1 MTLTPLVFAALIFAL
16 VVSISYAVLVRW
28 LPDPGKERLAQ
39 LKPSLASGRPS
50 PWHSLQERLVAWLLW
65 LSPWTA
71 AMSGGDDET
80 PSALRVRF
88 WHAGW
93 RSPAA
98 LQIYF
103 TCKTLLTLVLPVI
116 AWALVEI
123 SPWHPQGLPRFVPLL
138 LGAATGY
145 YLPDWVLNMQVRRR
159 QRALLHAFPDAL
171 DLLRVCVQAGLGLD
185 AAMERVG
192 REIRQARPE
201 LSEEFALTG
210 MALRAGSSRADALR
224 HLSVRIGLK
233 DIDALVSMLIQAD
246 RFGTSVSESL
256 QVHSDALRTQ
266 RRLRAEEAA
275 AKLPVKLLIPLIFCV
290 FPSLLTVLLGPVVV
304 TLARQLIKPVG

>member
-1 MTLTPLVFAALIFAL
+1 MTPSPLAFAVLIFAL
-16 VVSISYAVLVRW
+16 VVSVSYILLMRW
-28 LPDPGKERLAQ
+28 LPNLGKERLAQ
-39 LKPSLASGRPS
+39 LTKAPGQAPAS
-50 PWHSLQERLVAWLLW
+50 PWQSLQQRLLAGLLW

-71 AMSGGDDET
+71 AMSGGERAT
-80 PSALRVRF
+80 ASALRVRF

-93 RSPAA
+93 RSQVA
-98 LQIYF
+98 LQVYF
-103 TCKTLLTLVLPVI
+103 TCKTLLTLVLPLL
-116 AWALVEI
+116 AWGLMEMG
-123 SPWHPQGLPRFVPLL
+123 PWHPQGLRRFAPLL
-138 LGAATGY
+138 LAAAVGY
-145 YLPDWVLNMQVRRR
+145 YLPNWILNMQIQRR

-192 REIRQARPE
+192 REIRHARPE

-210 MALRAGSSRADALR
+210 MALRAGSSRAEALR
-224 HLSVRIGLK
+224 HLSVRMGLK

-304 TLARQLIKPVG
+304 TFTKQFFTHH

>member
-1 MTLTPLVFAALIFAL
+1 MTLSPIVFAALIFAL
-16 VVSISYAVLVRW
+16 VVSISYAVLLRW
-28 LPDPGKERLAQ
+28 LPDPGKERLAHLTHAPGQ
-39 LKPSLASGRPS
+39 APS
-50 PWHSLQERLVAWLLW
+50 PPWHNLKKRLVAGLLW

-71 AMSGGDDET
+71 AMSGGDAET
-80 PSALRVRF
+80 PSALRLRF

-93 RSPAA
+93 RSPVA

-103 TCKTLLTLVLPVI
+103 TCKTLLTLVLPLV
-116 AWALVEI
+116 AWGLMEMGT
-123 SPWHPQGLPRFVPLL
+123 WHPQGLQRFAPLL
-138 LGAATGY
+138 VGAAVGY
-145 YLPDWVLNMQVRRR
+145 YLPDWVVNMQVSRR
-159 QRALLHAFPDAL
+159 QRALMHAFPDAL

-192 REIRQARPE
+192 REIRHARPE

-210 MALRAGSSRADALR
+210 MALRAGSSRAEALR
-224 HLSVRIGLK
+224 NLSVRIGLK

>member
-1 MTLTPLVFAALIFAL
+1 MTLSPLVFAALIFAV
-16 VVSISYAVLVRW
+16 VVSASYAVLSRW
-28 LPDPGKERLAQ
+28 LPDPGKERLAHLTQ
-39 LKPSLASGRPS
+39 ASGQKPPN
-50 PWHSLQERLVAWLLW
+50 PWQKLQQRLVAWLLW
-65 LSPWTA
+65 LAPWTA
-71 AMSGGDDET
+71 AMSGGDGET

-93 RSPAA
+93 RSPVA
-98 LQIYF
+98 LQVYF
-103 TCKTLLTLVLPVI
+103 TCKTLLTLVLPLL
-116 AWALVEI
+116 AWGLLEMG
-123 SPWHPQGLPRFVPLL
+123 SWHPQGLQRFAPLL
-138 LGAATGY
+138 VGAAMGY
-145 YLPDWVLNMQVRRR
+145 YLPDWVLNLQVSRR
-159 QRALLHAFPDAL
+159 QRALMHAFPDAL

-210 MALRAGSSRADALR
+210 MALRAGSSRAEALR
-224 HLSVRIGLK
+224 NLSTRIGLK

-304 TLARQLIKPVG
+304 TLARQLIKPVN

>member
-1 MTLTPLVFAALIFAL
+1 MTLSPLVFAALIFAL
-16 VVSISYAVLVRW
+16 VVSISYAVLLRW
-28 LPDPGKERLAQ
+28 LPDPGKERLAHLTHAPGQ
-39 LKPSLASGRPS
+39 APS
-50 PWHSLQERLVAWLLW
+50 PPWHNLKKRLVAGLLW

-71 AMSGGDDET
+71 AMSGGDAET
-80 PSALRVRF
+80 PSALRLRF

-93 RSPAA
+93 RSPMA

-103 TCKTLLTLVLPVI
+103 TCKTLLTLVLPLV
-116 AWALVEI
+116 AWGLMEMGT
-123 SPWHPQGLPRFVPLL
+123 WHPQGLQRFAPLL
-138 LGAATGY
+138 VGAAVGY
-145 YLPDWVLNMQVRRR
+145 YLPDWVVNMQVSRR
-159 QRALLHAFPDAL
+159 QRALMHAFPDAL

-192 REIRQARPE
+192 REIRHARPE

-210 MALRAGSSRADALR
+210 MALRAGSSRAEALR
-224 HLSVRIGLK
+224 NLSVRIGLK